1 MEWYQGAKSL
11 IRNAGFTQEQL
22 APVFGVKTRAAVG
35 HYLSGRRHPRPDQ
48 LKQLADFLGVRI
60 DDFFVS
66 ETRQSEKEIQR
77 VSSSGRRLAT
87 RYAWSNPDGVS
98 DEALMYKVL
107 SAGRFEDVL
116 DLCLHF
122 GYERVA
128 EFVESDEELAR
139 LPRLIRLL
147 NNIKLGRQAALNHAA

>member
-1 MEWYQGAKSL
+1 MEWYQVAKSL
-11 IRNAGFTQEQL
+11 IQNAGFTQEQL

-35 HYLSGRRHPRPDQ
+35 HYLCGRRHPRPDQ
-48 LKQLADFLGVRI
+48 LKKLADFLGVRI

-66 ETRQSEKEIQR
+66 EAQQSEIEIQN
-77 VSSSGRRLAT
+77 VPSGARRLAT

-98 DEALMYKVL
+98 DEALIFNVL

-122 GYERVA
+122 SYERVA
-128 EFVESDEELAR
+128 EFVESDEELAGM
-139 LPRLIRLL
+139 PRLQRLL
-147 NNIKLGRQAALNHAA
+147 NNIKQGRQAALNNAA